1 MDWQWSDLVAG
12 ARAFNLERL
21 PAGLKPIVQPID
33 DWNRNYRL
41 GAVFEAEVA
50 GGRLMVSTFD
60 LENRL
65 DERPVARQLRRSL
78 LDYMAGPRFQPS
90 TAVDP
95 AALRASLFDTR
106 VMHKLGAVA
115 SGWPD
120 AANAVDGDPNT
131 YSLVAVKGDAPR
143 PQPALTIAFAQAVP
157 FDGLVLMPRQNHRD
171 HEGDVREWR
180 IEASDDGTTWRDVA
194 RPALLSTFDPQTVR
208 FGRTVTARWLR
219 LTSLSGFGADRASAL
234 ADVAVLYAG
243 PALPADAGEL
253 QYKRSRSTA
262 ADVDEAG
269 MDDRPRK
276 RTR

>member
-1 MDWQWSDLVAG
+1 VAG

-21 PAGLKPIVQPID
+21 PAGLRPIVQPID

-41 GAVFEAEVA
+41 GAVFEAKVGA
-50 GGRLMVSTFD
+50 GRLMVSTFD

-65 DERPVARQLRRSL
+65 DERPAARQLRRSL
-78 LDYMAGPRFQPS
+78 LDYMAGPRFAPAV
-90 TAVDP
+90 AVDA

-106 VMHKLGAVA
+106 VMKKLGAVA

-120 AANAVDGDPNT
+120 AANVADGDPNT
-131 YSLVAVKGDAPR
+131 LSLVAVKGDVPR
-143 PQPALTIAFAQAVP
+143 PQPVLTIGFAQPVP

-194 RPALLSTFDPQTVR
+194 RPTLQSTFDPQTVR
-208 FGRTVTARWLR
+208 FGYTVTARWLR
-219 LTSLSGFGADRASAL
+219 LTSLSGFGTDRASAL

-243 PALPADAGEL
+243 PALPEEAGEL
-253 QYKRSRSTA
+253 EYRRSRSTS
-262 ADVDEAG
+262 ADVDESG
-269 MDDRPRK
+269 MDDRPRRK
-276 RTR
+276 AR

>member
-21 PAGLKPIVQPID
+21 PVGLRPVVQPID

-41 GAVFEAEVA
+41 GAVFEAKVGA
-50 GGRLMVSTFD
+50 GRLMVSTLD
-60 LENRL
+60 LDNRL
-65 DERPVARQLRRSL
+65 DDRPAARQLRRSL
-78 LDYMAGPRFQPS
+78 LDYMAGPRFAPA

-106 VMHKLGAVA
+106 VMKKLGAVA

-131 YSLVAVKGDAPR
+131 VSLVAVKGVAPR

-180 IEASDDGTTWRDVA
+180 VEASDDGTAWRDVA
-194 RPALLSTFDPQTVR
+194 RPTLVSTFDPQTVR

-219 LTSLSGFGADRASAL
+219 LTSLSGFGPDRASAL

-243 PALPADAGEL
+243 PPLPDEAGEL
-253 QYKRSRSTA
+253 EYQRSRSTS

-269 MDDRPRK
+269 MDDHPR
-276 RTR
+276 RRAR